1 MQSCHSF
8 IVGRRKRTKI
18 ILKIRKKYTSLENFA
33 LNATFIVRSAS
44 FWGSCQMGGISGII
58 YLDVAE
64 TFDIQLIESCKKGNR
79 AAQKILYDR
88 LAPRM
93 FPVCIRYIG
102 DRTAAEDILQ
112 DGFIT
117 LFTRLDSYKGE
128 GSFEG
133 WARRIFVT
141 TALMSLRK
149 KDALKMS
156 DELEAIRGM
165 KADTTSQTQNVGY
178 KELMKLVMSLPP
190 GFRTVFNMYA
200 IEGYSHK
207 EIAEML
213 GISETTSRTQFSRAR
228 VWLQNKIQEL
238 ENV

>member
-1 MQSCHSF
+1 
-8 IVGRRKRTKI
+8 VAD
-18 ILKIRKKYTSLENFA
+18 NFD
-33 LNATFIVRSAS
+33 F
-44 FWGSCQMGGISGII
+44 
-58 YLDVAE
+58 
-64 TFDIQLIESCKKGNR
+64 QLVESCRKGDR
-79 AAQKILYDR
+79 ASQKALYDR

-93 FPVCIRYIG
+93 FPICIRYAG
-102 DRTAAEDILQ
+102 DREVAQDILQ

-117 LFTRLDSYKGE
+117 LFTKLDDYKGD

-141 TALMSLRK
+141 TALMYLRK

-156 DELEAIRGM
+156 DELDTVRGM
-165 KADTTSQTQNVGY
+165 KADTVTQMQNLGY
-178 KELMKLVMSLPP
+178 KELMGLIMTLPP

-207 EIAEML
+207 EIGEML
-213 GISETTSRTQFSRAR
+213 GISETTSRTQLSRAR
-228 VWLQNKIQEL
+228 IWLQNKIKER

>member
-1 MQSCHSF
+1 MCPRCNIQGPGCIYKGHERYDNLRDSK
-8 IVGRRKRTKI
+8 KRT
-18 ILKIRKKYTSLENFA
+18 
-33 LNATFIVRSAS
+33 
-44 FWGSCQMGGISGII
+44 
-58 YLDVAE
+58 VAE
-64 TFDIQLIESCKKGNR
+64 TIDLQIIDLCIKGDR
-79 AAQKILYDR
+79 ASQKVLYDR

-93 FPVCIRYIG
+93 FPLCIRYIG
-102 DRTAAEDILQ
+102 DREMAEDILQ

-117 LFTRLDSYKGE
+117 LFTRLQDYKGE

-133 WARRIFVT
+133 WARKIFVN

-156 DELEAIRGM
+156 EELEAVRGM
-165 KADTTSQTQNVGY
+165 KDDLPSQNQNIGY
-178 KELMKLVMSLPP
+178 KELMKLVLGLPP

-207 EIAEML
+207 EISDML
-213 GISETTSRTQFSRAR
+213 GISETTSRTQLSRAR
-228 VWLQNKIQEL
+228 IWLQNKIKEI

>member
-1 MQSCHSF
+1 MTETIDLKLIDSC
-8 IVGRRKRTKI
+8 I
-18 ILKIRKKYTSLENFA
+18 
-33 LNATFIVRSAS
+33 
-44 FWGSCQMGGISGII
+44 
-58 YLDVAE
+58 
-64 TFDIQLIESCKKGNR
+64 KGDR
-79 AAQKILYDR
+79 AAQKALYDR

-93 FPVCIRYIG
+93 FPLCIRYVG
-102 DRTAAEDILQ
+102 DRDQAEDILQ
-112 DGFIT
+112 DGFVT
-117 LFTRLDSYKGE
+117 LFTRLDSYKGD

-156 DELEAIRGM
+156 DDLQAARGL
-165 KADTTSQTQNVGY
+165 KTDTASQVQNIGY
-178 KELMKLVMSLPP
+178 KELMGLIMTLPP

-207 EIAEML
+207 EIGQML
-213 GISETTSRTQFSRAR
+213 GISETTSRTQLSRAR
-228 VWLQNKIQEL
+228 IWLQNKIKER